1 MSALESQIAS
11 IRDPVIRDGVRM
23 AVTQTLLPAATEKA
37 YPGHFT
43 VTADGKHFG
52 AENTWPGLDSWEL
65 AGAYLLLGKTKL
77 VSDYFA
83 FVRGSQR
90 ADGNI
95 PFAIF
100 PGDAEP
106 EASKTYLRGMR
117 WPDDVYT
124 YTPRG
129 GSPRKWIGL
138 FVHWQMN
145 ANPLSVLG
153 PVCYLLTAAEI
164 FAATRDAFWLKDHLA
179 SLEAAARY
187 VSSRRGTNGLI
198 GGSGFYAECPPR
210 RGYDGITQCYA
221 VKAFRDLSGL
231 ASAAGEPGLA
241 SHWTD
246 EAQRLCEAFNEI
258 FWRGDHFAEY
268 VHAERGLVDAHGLS
282 DVNFGAIAC
291 GLATDDQC
299 RNLWPRLTAEAAFW
313 HGGMPTQL
321 VARPASYE
329 AWELQEP
336 LPFTP
341 GMSPLHDAAAMG
353 RVWWLETQ
361 ACLRMK
367 DTDRLLRSVRL
378 VCERGLR
385 DGGWWYERYH
395 AKPDGSAQSAGPKGY
410 CEYAAVLARVV
421 LGNAD
426 VFRKKTNE

>member
-1 MSALESQIAS
+1 MNALESQIGT
-11 IRDPVIRDGVRM
+11 IHDPVIRDGVRI
-23 AVTQTLLPAATEKA
+23 AITQTLLPAATEKA

-65 AGAYLLLGKTKL
+65 AGAYLLLGKARL
-77 VSDYFA
+77 VRDYFA

-100 PGDAEP
+100 PGEKDP
-106 EASKTYLRGMR
+106 EARASYLRGMR
-117 WPDDVYT
+117 WPEDAYS
-124 YTPRG
+124 YTPPG
-129 GSPRKWIGL
+129 GSTRKWIGL
-138 FVHWQMN
+138 FEHWQTN

-153 PVCYLLTAAEI
+153 PVCYLLTAAEY
-164 FAATRDAFWLKDHLA
+164 FTATRDTQWLMDHLA

-187 VSSRRGTNGLI
+187 VCSRRGTNGLI

-210 RGYDGITQCYA
+210 NGYDGITQCYA
-221 VKAFRDLSGL
+221 VKAFRNLSGL
-231 ASAAGEPGLA
+231 AGAAGELGIA
-241 SHWTD
+241 SHWNA
-246 EAQRLCEAFNEI
+246 EAQRLSEVFQRI
-258 FWRGDHFAEY
+258 FWLGDHFAEY
-268 VHAERGLVDAHGLS
+268 VHVERGVVDAHGLS

-291 GLATDDQC
+291 GLATDEQC
-299 RNLWPRLTAEAAFW
+299 HSLWPRLTAEAAFW

-321 VARPASYE
+321 VARPGAYE

-361 ACLRMK
+361 ACLRMR
-367 DTDRLLRSVRL
+367 DFARLRRSVRL
-378 VCERGLR
+378 VCERGLH

-395 AKPDGSAQSAGPKGY
+395 AKPDGSAQAAGPKGY
-410 CEYAAVLARVV
+410 CEYAAVLARAV
-421 LGNAD
+421 LGN
-426 VFRKKTNE
+426 VEIFSQNTF